1 MVFWCDPERLT
12 NSVVVAPITSPRIIL
27 SKRTLHSSRLFFLSL
42 LSLCAQAQDVQ
53 KVLPE
58 AIELFQH
65 DKEEVKNGALAGD
78 LLNIQY
84 QKLTALLIEGIKEQQ
99 EQIEFL
105 QERVTILEKDIRE

>member
-1 MVFWCDPERLT
+1 L
-12 NSVVVAPITSPRIIL
+12 I
-27 SKRTLHSSRLFFLSL
+27 
-42 LSLCAQAQDVQ
+42 AQDVQ

-65 DKEEVKNGALAGD
+65 DKDEVKNGALGGD